1 MKIRNLRYWILTADL
16 LWALGALG
24 LAMALRY
31 AGTRDAID
39 FTTRFQTY
47 SLMIIAAVV
56 AWTLLYFEMSLDGFK
71 GGWHFFAILFHL
83 IVAVSL
89 FMIVL
94 LALSFLTRHNYS
106 RLVILFFSFFSFLC
120 LFAFLCFFPS

>member
-1 MKIRNLRYWILTADL
+1 MKTGNLRYWILTADL
-16 LWALGALG
+16 LWVLGASG

-47 SLMIIAAVV
+47 SFMIIAAVV

-71 GGWHFFAILFHL
+71 GGWHFFAILSQL

-89 FMIVL
+89 LISFLFAFIFL
-94 LALSFLTRHNYS
+94 PKHYYSRLSFL
-106 RLVILFFSFFSFLC
+106 FFPFFFFLC
-120 LFAFLCFFPS
+120 LFRFLF

>member
-16 LWALGALG
+16 LWVLGASG

-47 SLMIIAAVV
+47 SFMIIAAVV
-56 AWTLLYFEMSLDGFK
+56 AWILLYFEMSLDGFK
-71 GGWHFFAILFHL
+71 GVTAAPSKPYGPDRHHSLEGKDMFA
-83 IVAVSL
+83 A
-89 FMIVL
+89 
-94 LALSFLTRHNYS
+94 TWKGGE
-106 RLVILFFSFFSFLC
+106 LVK
-120 LFAFLCFFPS
+120 AQ